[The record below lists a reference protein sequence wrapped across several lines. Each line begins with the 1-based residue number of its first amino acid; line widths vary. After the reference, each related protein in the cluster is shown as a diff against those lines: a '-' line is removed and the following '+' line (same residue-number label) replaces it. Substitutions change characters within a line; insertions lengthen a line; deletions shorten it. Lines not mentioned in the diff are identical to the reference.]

1 MNHSFNVDI
10 AIKYGIEE
18 AIILENMFFWLEKNR
33 ANKKHIINSQVWTYN
48 TQAALSKLFPYMN
61 RSKIQ
66 RVMSK
71 LEKENL
77 IIRANHNEAKYDR
90 TTWYALTPRGYS
102 LFNINNGLCNLNSPL
117 CNLDNPI
124 SQSEQPIPDINTDIN
139 TDINIKKKKTEFD
152 ELIESYTANINLRK
166 NIYEFIKMRKGI
178 KASITTLGLKKML
191 NKLDTLTTNNN
202 EKIAILDNS
211 IMNSWK
217 GIFPLNN
224 KSKNITKNEKAPLRF
239 NNFEARD
246 YYANNE
252 AMNDLEKKLLGW
264 DNEN

>member
-33 ANKKHIINSQVWTYN
+33 ANKKHIIASQVWTYN
-48 TQAALSKLFPYMN
+48 TQAALAKLFPYMN

-77 IIRANHNEAKYDR
+77 IIRANHNDAKYDR
-90 TTWYALTPRGYS
+90 TTWYALTPLGYS

-117 CNLDNPI
+117 CNINNPI

-139 TDINIKKKKTEFD
+139 TDINIKKTEFD
-152 ELIESYTANINLRK
+152 ELIESYTENINLRK

-224 KSKNITKNEKAPLRF
+224 KSKSITKNEKAPLRF
-239 NNFEARD
+239 NNFEARE
-246 YYANNE
+246 YYSNNE
-252 AMNDLEKKLLGW
+252 AMTDLEKKLLGW